1 MHKPKSSISVYMLMD
16 VTTNYNIK
24 DEKELLQFALEKRI
38 IDVES
43 IKNVVADMT
52 RKEILAQHK
61 YAIIQG
67 SDGRWS
73 TRVVQEDGTNAVRH
87 RKSRGGLEDYLVEF
101 YKSKEQAIYIADVF
115 WKWMN
120 EKLDFGEIKKQS
132 YDKYCAEYKRFFPSN
147 RPICKKKFKNITE
160 EDLESFIKATIRDME
175 LTRKAY
181 SGLVT
186 LLNGIFKYGKKLGY
200 TSISIS
206 TFIKDLYLP
215 KNIFKKNFKDKK
227 KEVFMEDEIPVIVG
241 YLREHP
247 DIWNLGL
254 LLQFQT
260 GARIGEIAAL
270 KKEDIRKQ
278 SILIRRTEVKV
289 KVDDKWKLV
298 VSELPKT
305 DAGYREIILPPSA
318 AWTIEKILE
327 LNPDGEYLF
336 MDKGKRIRENTYNK
350 RLNLICDKLNLAHR
364 TTHKIR
370 KTYGTTLLD
379 NEVTDSFVAEQMG
392 HTDVSTT
399 RKLYYYSNKNYQTKI
414 HQISEAIDF

>member
-1 MHKPKSSISVYMLMD
+1 ME
-16 VTTNYNIK
+16 N
-24 DEKELLQFALEKRI
+24 
-38 IDVES
+38 
-43 IKNVVADMT
+43 IKNVVADMN

-73 TRVVQEDGTNAVRH
+73 TRIVLEDGTNAVRH
-87 RKSRGGLEDYLVEF
+87 RKTREELENYLVDY
-101 YKSKEQAIYIADVF
+101 YKSLEEAVYIKDVF

-120 EKLDFGEIKKQS
+120 EKLDYGEIKKQS
-132 YDKYCAEYKRFFPSN
+132 YDKYCAEFKRFFPNDSF
-147 RPICKKKFKNITE
+147 ICIKKFKNITE
-160 EDLESFIKATIRDME
+160 MDLERFVKTTIRDLQ

-186 LLNGIFKYGKKLGY
+186 LLNGIFKYGKKMGC
-200 TSISIS
+200 TTISIS

-227 KEVFMEDEIPVIVG
+227 KEVFMEDEIPLITG
-241 YLREHP
+241 YLKENP
-247 DIWNLGL
+247 DMWNLAL
-254 LLQFQT
+254 LLQFET
-260 GARIGEIAAL
+260 GARIGEIATL
-270 KKEDIRKQ
+270 KKADINRH
-278 SILIRRTEVKV
+278 SILIRRTEVKI
-289 KVDDKWKLV
+289 KVDGKWKLV

-318 AWTIEKILE
+318 DWTISKILE
-327 LNPDGEYLF
+327 INPDGEFLF

-350 RLNLICDKLNLAHR
+350 RLNRICEKLNLAHR

-379 NEVTDSFVAEQMG
+379 NDVNDSFVAEQMG
-392 HTDVSTT
+392 HSDVTT
-399 RKLYYYSNKNYQTKI
+399 IRKLYYYSNKCYQTKLS
-414 HQISEAIDF
+414 QISEAIDF

>member
-1 MHKPKSSISVYMLMD
+1 
-16 VTTNYNIK
+16 
-24 DEKELLQFALEKRI
+24 
-38 IDVES
+38 
-43 IKNVVADMT
+43 
-52 RKEILAQHK
+52 
-61 YAIIQG
+61 
-67 SDGRWS
+67 
-73 TRVVQEDGTNAVRH
+73 
-87 RKSRGGLEDYLVEF
+87 
-101 YKSKEQAIYIADVF
+101 
-115 WKWMN
+115 
-120 EKLDFGEIKKQS
+120 
-132 YDKYCAEYKRFFPSN
+132 
-147 RPICKKKFKNITE
+147 
-160 EDLESFIKATIRDME
+160 ME

-241 YLREHP
+241 YL
-247 DIWNLGL
+247 
-254 LLQFQT
+254 
-260 GARIGEIAAL
+260 
-270 KKEDIRKQ
+270 
-278 SILIRRTEVKV
+278 
-289 KVDDKWKLV
+289 
-298 VSELPKT
+298 
-305 DAGYREIILPPSA
+305 
-318 AWTIEKILE
+318 
-327 LNPDGEYLF
+327 
-336 MDKGKRIRENTYNK
+336 RENTYNK